1 MEAAENKKV
10 TVMDKIIYI
19 NKEPV
24 ERKLLDIENLCVY
37 LSIGETQA
45 RKMLK
50 SKDCQFSLRIGNR
63 LYANKDVLDKW
74 IDEKTGNK

>member
-10 TVMDKIIYI
+10 TVTDKIIYI

-24 ERKLLDIENLCVY
+24 ERKLLDIENLCAY

-45 RKMLK
+45 KK
-50 SKDCQFSLRIGNR
+50 
-63 LYANKDVLDKW
+63 Y
-74 IDEKTGNK
+74 